1 MRPPGCDAMD
11 EAETAYLG
19 QFGERLRLARTR
31 RGMTRRALATQ
42 SGVSERFIAQTE
54 AGTGNLSVLR
64 LRQLV
69 TALGVGAIDLLADRT
84 APLLRVE
91 ALVAALTLD
100 QQAEAADLMARH
112 FGQAVQGRNGRI
124 ALIGLRG
131 AGKSTL
137 GQLLAKARG
146 VAFVELDREIECAA
160 NMPLAEI
167 FELHG
172 QAGFRRLE
180 HDALQA
186 LIARQSELVIATGGS
201 LVATE
206 ATYDVLLR
214 ASRTVWVRAAPDAH
228 MARVVA
234 QGDLRPMRDNALAMD
249 DLRAILASRE
259 PLYARAELHL
269 DTSGRTPAESLAA
282 LQVLLAS

>member
-1 MRPPGCDAMD
+1 MD
-11 EAETAYLG
+11 EGEAAYLG
-19 QFGERLRLARTR
+19 QLGERLRLARTQ

-69 TALGVGAIDLLADRT
+69 TALGIGAIDLLADRP
-84 APLLRVE
+84 AALLRIE
-91 ALVAALTLD
+91 ALIGSLPPG
-100 QQAEAADLMARH
+100 QQTEAADLVARH
-112 FGQAVQGRNGRI
+112 FGQTMQGRAGRI

-137 GQLLAKARG
+137 GRLLAEARG
-146 VAFVELDREIECAA
+146 VAFVELDREIERAA

-180 HDALQA
+180 QAALEAQ
-186 LIARQSELVIATGGS
+186 IARPEGLVIATGGS

-206 ATYDVLLR
+206 ATFDLLLR
-214 ASRTVWVRAAPDAH
+214 ACRTVWVRAAPEAH

-234 QGDLRPMRDNALAMD
+234 QGDMRPMHGTASAMD

-259 PLYARAELHL
+259 KLYARADYHL
-269 DTSGRTPAESLAA
+269 DTTGHTVAESLAD
-282 LQVLLAS
+282 LQRLLTA

>member
-1 MRPPGCDAMD
+1 MPRPGCDAMD
-11 EAETAYLG
+11 EAEAAYLG
-19 QFGERLRLARTR
+19 QLGERLRLARTR
-31 RGMTRRALATQ
+31 RGMTRRALAAQ

-69 TALGVGAIDLLADRT
+69 TALGIAAIDLLVDRT
-84 APLLRVE
+84 AGLLRVE
-91 ALVAALTLD
+91 ALVAALTQD
-100 QQAEAADLMARH
+100 QQTEAGDLVARH
-112 FGQAVQGRNGRI
+112 FGQAVQGRAGRI

-137 GQLLAKARG
+137 GRLLAEARG
-146 VAFVELDREIECAA
+146 VGFVELDREIERDA

-180 HDALQA
+180 HAALDA
-186 LIARQSELVIATGGS
+186 LIARPDGMVIATGGS

-206 ATYDVLLR
+206 ATYHLLLR
-214 ASRTVWVRAAPDAH
+214 ACRTVWVRAAPEAH

-234 QGDLRPMRDNALAMD
+234 QGDLRPMRDNASAMD

-259 PLYARAELHL
+259 PLYARAELRL
-269 DTSGRTPAESLAA
+269 DTSGRTPAESLAV
-282 LQVLLAS
+282 LQAMLR

>member
-1 MRPPGCDAMD
+1 MRQPGCDAMD
-11 EAETAYLG
+11 EAEAAYLR
-19 QFGERLRLARTR
+19 QLGERLRLARTR
-31 RGMTRRALATQ
+31 RGMTRRALAAQ

-69 TALGVGAIDLLADRT
+69 GALGGAAIDLLADRT
-84 APLLRVE
+84 PSLLRVE
-91 ALVAALTLD
+91 ALISGLTVD
-100 QQAEAADLMARH
+100 QQAAAADLMARH
-112 FGQAVQGRNGRI
+112 FGQAVQGRAGRI

-137 GQLLAKARG
+137 GRLLSEARG
-146 VAFVELDREIECAA
+146 VTFVELDREIEREA
-160 NMPLAEI
+160 NMRLAEI

-180 HDALQA
+180 QAALEA
-186 LIARQSELVIATGGS
+186 LIARPHGMVIATGGS

-206 ATYDVLLR
+206 ATYDLLLR
-214 ASRTVWVRAAPDAH
+214 ACRTVWVRAAPEAH

-234 QGDLRPMRDNALAMD
+234 QGDMRPMRDNASAMD

-259 PLYARAELHL
+259 PLYARAELHV
-269 DTSGRTPAESLAA
+269 DTTGRTPGESVAA
-282 LQVLLAS
+282 LVAMLG